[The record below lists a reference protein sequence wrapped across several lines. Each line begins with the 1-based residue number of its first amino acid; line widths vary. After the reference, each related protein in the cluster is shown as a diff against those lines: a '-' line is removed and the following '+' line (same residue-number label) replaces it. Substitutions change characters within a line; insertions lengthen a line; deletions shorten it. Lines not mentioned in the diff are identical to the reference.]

1 MQTLPHASKY
11 LVNDNELMNM
21 LQNIGKSS
29 SVREEL

>member
-1 MQTLPHASKY
+1 MQTLPYASKY